1 MEIKIESRVKY
12 IMSNVF
18 GVPENEINTES
29 SPNTIETWD
38 SMKQIDLVI
47 SLEEE
52 FEIELSNEQI
62 VKVLDYK
69 SLLEVIKEEI
79 VEELELMKIKS
90 EHIAKIIE
98 INATTRACNAPKNR
112 GKLNFLI
119 KFPINII
126 CKLQKKAQSI
136 TKLSPS
142 RTIAFEKSL
151 KR

>member
-79 VEELELMKIKS
+79 QL
-90 EHIAKIIE
+90 
-98 INATTRACNAPKNR
+98 
-112 GKLNFLI
+112 
-119 KFPINII
+119 
-126 CKLQKKAQSI
+126 
-136 TKLSPS
+136 
-142 RTIAFEKSL
+142 
-151 KR
+151 